1 MSGFLDT
8 YAYLTLTEQAI
19 LTLAAM
25 VLVSSF
31 ALLAQSRVVATI
43 RLFALQGFLLVVV
56 TALVAL
62 NTQEYHLFYSA
73 GLTLLLKV
81 WFVPW
86 LLTRQAR
93 RLGILRDLDS
103 LLRPGVVLIA
113 AGALVIFCYS
123 VALPI
128 QRFAESITRDAIA
141 ISLAVVMLSMLML
154 ITRRKAITQ
163 VVGFM
168 SMENG
173 LFFGAVTATQGMP
186 MVVELGVAFDVL
198 IAAVVFGVFFFHI
211 RDSIESLDVDMLNQL
226 TEVDE

>member
-8 YAYLTLTEQAI
+8 YARLTLTEQAI

-43 RLFALQGFLLVVV
+43 RLFALQGFLLVVI

>member
-8 YAYLTLTEQAI
+8 YARLTLTEQAI

-43 RLFALQGFLLVVV
+43 RLFALQGFLLVVI

-163 VVGFM
+163 VLGYLM
-168 SMENG
+168 LENG
-173 LFFGAVTATQGMP
+173 IFIFGILLSAAMP
-186 MVVELGVAFDVL
+186 LMVEAGVL
-198 IAAVVFGVFFFHI
+198 
-211 RDSIESLDVDMLNQL
+211 LDLLVAIFVMGIVLNQINREFSTL
-226 TEVDE
+226 NTERLSALRE

>member
-1 MSGFLDT
+1 MNGYLDT
-8 YAYLTLTEQAI
+8 YSHLTLTEQAI

-43 RLFALQGFLLVVV
+43 RLFALQGFLLVVI
-56 TALVAL
+56 TSLVAL
-62 NTQEYHLFYSA
+62 DTHEYHLLYSA
-73 GLTLLLKV
+73 GLTLLTKV
-81 WFVPW
+81 WFIPW

-93 RLGILRDLDS
+93 QLGILRDLDS
-103 LLRPGVVLIA
+103 LLNPGLVLIA

-141 ISLAVVMLSMLML
+141 ISLAVVMLAMLML
-154 ITRRKAITQ
+154 VTRRKAITQ

-168 SMENG
+168 SLENG

>member
-8 YAYLTLTEQAI
+8 YARLTLTEQAI

-43 RLFALQGFLLVVV
+43 RLFALQGFLLVVI

-62 NTQEYHLFYSA
+62 NTREYHLFYSA

-141 ISLAVVMLSMLML
+141 ISLAVVLLSMLML

>member
-1 MSGFLDT
+1 
-8 YAYLTLTEQAI
+8 
-19 LTLAAM
+19 
-25 VLVSSF
+25 
-31 ALLAQSRVVATI
+31 
-43 RLFALQGFLLVVV
+43 
-56 TALVAL
+56 
-62 NTQEYHLFYSA
+62 
-73 GLTLLLKV
+73 
-81 WFVPW
+81 
-86 LLTRQAR
+86 
-93 RLGILRDLDS
+93 
-103 LLRPGVVLIA
+103 
-113 AGALVIFCYS
+113 
-123 VALPI
+123 
-128 QRFAESITRDAIA
+128 
-141 ISLAVVMLSMLML
+141 MLML